1 MDIIMLLMLL
11 FVIIIAVFIA
21 VMAATNRIIFKMAVR
36 NFSRR
41 KLQSLTVICGLMI
54 GTAIISSSLAVQD
67 TMVYMSEVDVYRSL
81 GEVDEEIWGLNS
93 FGTVEYFNESIYETL
108 AENLSSVDG
117 IEAVAPVIS
126 DLGAV
131 FDKTTELG
139 DPFVAIL
146 GLDSEVLKTTSFGD
160 LDGDHF
166 YPDLLGPDEVAINS
180 RLADEIDALEGHVI
194 NLSYGARNPLNPF
207 EPELRVT
214 NFTITKI
221 IQEEDL
227 WGKANYNLRKTVFL
241 EIDTLQ
247 LMLNRP
253 GEINYIWISNDGDYR
268 SGESLTK
275 KVNKTIES
283 ELELAVNRDNDLT
296 GRNLVLE
303 VHNVKADNLEA
314 ARVGAESIGIM
325 FFILGSFAIIAG
337 IVLIINIFVMLGEE
351 RKSEMGMARAVGMKS
366 KHLVRMYVFEGSLYA
381 FVAAFIG
388 VFLGLFFGW
397 IIIQAFEYI
406 FGSSEGFVEGASNIQ
421 FYFTWGSVIIAFCAG
436 LLLTFA
442 TIFLISTRITKL
454 NIIRAIR
461 RIPEPRTSGT
471 KKRSHIMGAVLA
483 ILGILSC
490 FIGYSTDAGA
500 GWMLGLP
507 FLFIGS
513 ALVIYKW
520 IRFRVAITV
529 ASILIIFFLISP
541 FDIPVIS
548 EADYSGAESFILGG
562 VFLVLAGVFLVMFNS
577 DILLI
582 MLQRLFSWDKTS
594 RAVFKT
600 AISYPMASKMKTGMT
615 LGMFALIIFTVTV
628 IAMFSS
634 ILASQSD
641 AMLEEQSGGYDIMGT
656 TNPRTPFENLSMDTL
671 PSELQDYDI
680 KQLETITSA
689 VVTVEEYDVTKSE
702 GNDFVV
708 PGTMK
713 VEQYQLLGASDA
725 FLSNNGFTLIE
736 RDDRYETDGDAWE
749 ALSENSSY
757 CIIDGT
763 KLGYMEGDVDP
774 SETIDIVG
782 AFVGGTITITDMGG
796 SNRTRVLTVIG
807 IMDQMFF
814 FQGILVQKDVVR
826 NEYGGVDSLVLIELG
841 EGEDTDTVA
850 KAFEKH
856 YLELGLQTSDLAG
869 IINSFISLFNN
880 MLYLMEGF
888 LGIGL
893 LVGIAGIGII
903 SYRNVIERRQQI
915 GMLRAIGFK
924 RRMIAKSFLI
934 ETSFITI
941 LGILIGIALGIG
953 VGYQMYVDFYKEE
966 GSRFVIPWLNLIA
979 ISVIA
984 YLATIIFTFYPSV
997 QAAKIPPAEALRYIE

>member
-1 MDIIMLLMLL
+1 MDTIMLLMLL
-11 FVIIIAVFIA
+11 FVIIIAVAIA
-21 VMAATNRIIFKMAVR
+21 VLAVTNRIIFKMAVR
-36 NFSRR
+36 NFARR

-67 TMVYMSEVDVYRSL
+67 TMLYMSEVDVYRSL
-81 GEVDEEIWGLNS
+81 GEVDEDIWGLNS

-108 AENLSSVDG
+108 SENLSTVDG

-131 FDKTTELG
+131 FDFNTLLG
-139 DPFVAIL
+139 DPFVAIM
-146 GLDSEVLKTTSFGD
+146 GLDSEVLKDTSFGD
-160 LDGDHF
+160 LDGHGF
-166 YPDLLGPDEVAINS
+166 FPDSLGPNEVAINS
-180 RLADEIDALEGHVI
+180 KLADEIDASVGDWVL
-194 NLSYGARNPLNPF
+194 LSYGAKSPLNPL
-207 EPELRVT
+207 EPELRTT
-214 NFTITKI
+214 NFTVTKI
-221 IQEEDL
+221 IDEKEL
-227 WGKANYNLRKTVFL
+227 WGKANYNQRSSVFL
-241 EIDTLQ
+241 EMDTLQ
-247 LMLNRP
+247 GMLNRP
-253 GEINYIWISNDGDYR
+253 GEINHIWISNDGDYKEGGKYT
-268 SGESLTK
+268 SQ
-275 KVNKTIES
+275 VNETIEEELDLAVAKDNELS
-283 ELELAVNRDNDLT
+283 GGNLELTVY
-296 GRNLVLE
+296 
-303 VHNVKADNLEA
+303 NVKADSLEV
-314 ARVGAESIGIM
+314 ARVSGESIGIM

-351 RKSEMGMARAVGMKS
+351 RKSEMGMARAVGMKG
-366 KHLVRMYVFEGSLYA
+366 KHLIRMYIFEGSLYA
-381 FVAAFIG
+381 FIAAFIG
-388 VFLGLFFGW
+388 VFLGLLFGW
-397 IIIQAFEYI
+397 FIIQAFEYI
-406 FGSSEGFVEGASNIQ
+406 FGSSEGFVEGASSIQ
-421 FYFTWGSVIIAFCAG
+421 FHFTWASVFIAFCAG

-483 ILGILSC
+483 VLGILFC
-490 FIGYSTDAGA
+490 LMGYTTNSGA
-500 GWMLGLP
+500 SWMIGLP

-513 ALVIYKW
+513 ALVAYKW
-520 IRFRVAITV
+520 ISFRVAITV
-529 ASILIIFFLISP
+529 ASILIIFFLIAP

-548 EADYSGAESFILGG
+548 DADYSGAESFILGG

-600 AISYPMASKMKTGMT
+600 AISYPMSSKMKTGMT

-656 TNPRTPFENLSMDTL
+656 TNPRTPFVNLSKDTL
-671 PSELQDYDI
+671 PSELQDI
-680 KQLETITSA
+680 EFKQLETITRA
-689 VVTVEEYDVTKSE
+689 VVTVEEYDVTRSE
-702 GNDFVV
+702 GNDFIV
-708 PGTMK
+708 PGTMEM
-713 VEQYQLLGASDA
+713 EQYQLLGASDA

-736 RDDRYETDGDAWE
+736 RDDRYETDRHAWE

-774 SETIDIVG
+774 TETIDIVG
-782 AFVGGTITITDMGG
+782 AYVGGTITITDMGG
-796 SNRTRVLTVIG
+796 QNQTRVLTVIG
-807 IMDQMFF
+807 VMDQMFF
-814 FQGILVQKDVVR
+814 FQGIMVQKDVVR
-826 NEYGGVDSLVLIELG
+826 NEYGGVDSIVLIELG
-841 EGEDTDTVA
+841 EGEDTDIVA

-924 RRMIAKSFLI
+924 RRMITKSFLI

-966 GSRFVIPWLNLIA
+966 GSRFIIPWLNLIA

-984 YLATIIFTFYPSV
+984 YMATIIFTFYPSI
-997 QAAKIPPAEALRYIE
+997 QAARIPPAEALRYIE